1 MSETCSNQNGEFVCQ
16 TIKNLQRVCP
26 GRRTETILRKN
37 IQRSGDK
44 YSANEFESPFGQ
56 GGDSGFGMF
65 NDSQLFQF
73 AEDILGSF
81 LGSFGGGAPIV
92 RDPSSG
98 GYSQPALPPHK
109 VLPNLDGNTK
119 APGQVVRRVEDI

>member
-1 MSETCSNQNGEFVCQ
+1 MMDEEEQAIINKDRELNPNCGYSVSM
-16 TIKNLQRVCP
+16 K
-26 GRRTETILRKN
+26 TILRKN